1 MRPWVHADGDNQ
13 EPHSV
18 YRAALVG
25 RIFPVHLRIGLIA
38 ECLRDI
44 SAGSALDTVIA
55 LHDKAGVETGAAAH

>member
-1 MRPWVHADGDNQ
+1 M
-13 EPHSV
+13 
-18 YRAALVG
+18 
-25 RIFPVHLRIGLIA
+25 RIGLIA